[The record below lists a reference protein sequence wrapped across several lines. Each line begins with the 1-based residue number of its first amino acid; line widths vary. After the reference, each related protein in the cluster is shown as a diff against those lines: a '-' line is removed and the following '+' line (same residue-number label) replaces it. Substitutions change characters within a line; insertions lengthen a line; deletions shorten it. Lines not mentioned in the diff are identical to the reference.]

1 MKPGAETAI
10 TICLDRRIPLE
21 ALVVNRLQHLPAL
34 RRDEWLRNLLILGFR
49 VDCNSIKAQQ
59 SVLTQQIATRRSAIP
74 SPDWLRQ
81 AVTDQ
86 STEQVESEAL
96 VSLAEAVEPTN
107 FSTHSKPF
115 AQLTKVIGA

>member
-1 MKPGAETAI
+1 MHSGAETTI

-74 SPDWLRQ
+74 YPDWLRQ
-81 AVTDQ
+81 TVTDQ
-86 STEQVESEAL
+86 STEQVDSEAL
-96 VSLAEAVEPTN
+96 IRLAGAADPTN
-107 FSTHSKPF
+107 FGTDRKPF

>member
-1 MKPGAETAI
+1 MHSGAETTI

-74 SPDWLRQ
+74 YPDWLRQ
-81 AVTDQ
+81 TVTDQ
-86 STEQVESEAL
+86 STEQVDSEAL
-96 VSLAEAVEPTN
+96 ISLAEATDRIN
-107 FSTHSKPF
+107 FGTDRKPF

>member
-1 MKPGAETAI
+1 MKSGAETAI

-74 SPDWLRQ
+74 YPGWLRQ
-81 AVTDQ
+81 AATYR
-86 STEQVESEAL
+86 SSEQVESEAVISL
-96 VSLAEAVEPTN
+96 VEVADPTS

-115 AQLTKVIGA
+115 GQLTKVIGA

>member
-1 MKPGAETAI
+1 MSWGAVTTL

-21 ALVVNRLQHLPAL
+21 ALVVNRLQRLPVL
-34 RRDEWLRNLLILGFR
+34 RRDEWLRNLLVLGFR

-59 SVLTQQIATRRSAIP
+59 SALTQQTATRRSTTV

-81 AVTDQ
+81 PINGESID
-86 STEQVESEAL
+86 QVESEASI
-96 VSLAEAVEPTN
+96 SLAYAATPRRV
-107 FSTHSKPF
+107 SGHSKPF

>member
-1 MKPGAETAI
+1 MPSGAETTI

-21 ALVVNRLQHLPAL
+21 ALVVNRLQHLPEL

-49 VDCNSIKAQQ
+49 VDCDSIKAQQ
-59 SVLTQQIATRRSAIP
+59 SVLTQHIAMSGPARP
-74 SPDWLRQ
+74 YPGWLRQ
-81 AVTDQ
+81 AVTDR
-86 STEQVESEAL
+86 SSEQVESEA
-96 VSLAEAVEPTN
+96 VISLAEAADPTS